1 VCESL
6 PDPNTRKR
14 EIIALGAIM
23 AELKLK
29 SGTIVTR
36 NEEEEIETDGG
47 KIVIVPVWLFLLDLP
62 ES

>member
-6 PDPNTRKR
+6 QDPNTRER
-14 EIIALGAIM
+14 EITALGAIM

-36 NEEEEIETDGG
+36 NEEEEIETDSG
-47 KIVIVPVWLFLLDLP
+47 KIVIVPVWRFLLGLP